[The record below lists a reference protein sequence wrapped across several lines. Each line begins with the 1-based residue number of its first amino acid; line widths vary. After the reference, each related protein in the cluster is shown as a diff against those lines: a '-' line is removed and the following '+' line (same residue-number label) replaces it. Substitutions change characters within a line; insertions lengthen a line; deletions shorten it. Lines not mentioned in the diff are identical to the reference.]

1 MSSDYACAITR
12 LFRPTIQPAQPRIV
26 LYGYDIDIDF
36 QVGWVGSTIKGSGLS
51 SFKTT
56 KTTPTIKASR

>member
-26 LYGYDIDIDF
+26 PYGYDIILIF
-36 QVGWVGSTIKGSGLS
+36 KWVGLDQQLKVAG
-51 SFKTT
+51 
-56 KTTPTIKASR
+56 

>member
-1 MSSDYACAITR
+1 MMINLWGSVAII
-12 LFRPTIQPAQPRIV
+12 FRPTIQPAQPRIV
-26 LYGYDIDIDF
+26 LYGYDLDIDF
-36 QVGWVGSTIKGSGLS
+36 EVGWVGSTIKGSGLS

>member
-36 QVGWVGSTIKGSGLS
+36 QVGWVGTIKGSGLS
-51 SFKTT
+51 IFKTT
-56 KTTPTIKASR
+56 KTTPNY